1 MTELSENP
9 PAPRHLV
16 LVVEPSLA
24 PPQSPNFEL
33 EDEEEEVTLATLTR
47 DLGPATHDELS
58 LALGPHPDGTLER
71 RGAAIDARKVMRETL
86 FVALQVEE
94 FLGGAKA
101 AQREGVR
108 VSRDLLRILV
118 WTGASCAKAYARWRA
133 RIVPRFTPKEAAR
146 RSAAAQQGAKAS
158 LAQLAGALRTVLTGE
173 AAELA
178 RVDAAV
184 KSVGADGRAGKALV
198 ALVAVARDAI
208 ASEDAGVVA
217 RRGLYNLSA
226 SYVDRCET
234 AADEARSD
242 DRGELSPTD
251 SKAERKSALDAWCG
265 ATFLLLER
273 VVLAF
278 EHARAA
284 DPRVPKLRLR
294 GLRDLL
300 LRTITPPPAPKVA
313 KVAKKRRTRRRRRY

>member
-1 MTELSENP
+1 MSEHSEAPP
-9 PAPRHLV
+9 PARHLV
-16 LVVEPSLA
+16 LVVEPSMA
-24 PPQSPNFEL
+24 PPPPTFF
-33 EDEEEEVTLATLTR
+33 EEEEEEAVTLATLTR
-47 DLGPATHDELS
+47 DLGPAAHDELS
-58 LALGPHPDGTLER
+58 LALGPQPEGTLDR

-86 FVALQVEE
+86 HVALQVED

-108 VSRDLLRILV
+108 VSPDLLRILV
-118 WTGASCAKAYARWRA
+118 WTGASCERAYARWRA

-146 RSAAAQQGAKAS
+146 RSASAQQSAKAS
-158 LAQLAGALRTVLTGE
+158 LAQLAGALRTVLGGHCP
-173 AAELA
+173 ELA

-184 KSVGADGRAGKALV
+184 KSVGTDGRAGKALA
-198 ALVAVARDAI
+198 ALVAVARDAL
-208 ASEDAGVVA
+208 ASEDPGVVA

-226 SYVDRCET
+226 AWVDRCDA

-284 DPRVPKLRLR
+284 DARVPKLRLR

-300 LRTITPPPAPKVA
+300 LRTITPPAAPKAA
-313 KVAKKRRTRRRRRY
+313 KVAKKRRVRRRRRY